1 LIGFS
6 VYFTGSGA
14 TAEFKRIAPEKIQ
27 RQQFTHNTG
36 NTMYYIAETEKSFE
50 QASQDLEVEVKNL
63 GFGVLHIHNLGETLR
78 SKGVEFEENCKVF
91 EVCNPK
97 QAAKVLSIDMRLN
110 MALPCRISVFTEKGT
125 TKIGLIE
132 PASMLAG
139 LSDDPTLLE
148 VAKEVEEKT
157 IQMVENAK

>member
-1 LIGFS
+1 
-6 VYFTGSGA
+6 
-14 TAEFKRIAPEKIQ
+14 
-27 RQQFTHNTG
+27 
-36 NTMYYIAETEKSFE
+36 MYYIAETEKSFE
-50 QASQDLEVEVKNL
+50 QAAQDLESEVKNL

-78 SKGVEFEENCKVF
+78 SKGVEFDENCKVF
-91 EVCNPK
+91 EVCNPQ

-132 PASMLAG
+132 PAKMLSG

-148 VAKEVEEKT
+148 IAKEVEEKT
-157 IQMVENAK
+157 IQMIDNAK